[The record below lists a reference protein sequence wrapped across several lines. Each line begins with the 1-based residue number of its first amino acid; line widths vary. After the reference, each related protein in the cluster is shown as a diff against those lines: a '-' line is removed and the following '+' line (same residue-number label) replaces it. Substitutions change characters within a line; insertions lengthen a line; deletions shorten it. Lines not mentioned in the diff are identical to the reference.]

1 METQSRKNKKVIK
14 IDFKDAYIGIYKNI
28 HFEIRLSGSQIRFY
42 EVQENKEYN
51 LTKDT
56 VKWLMSN
63 SRLPR
68 TKLMKRAIKGDKSIF
83 NSN

>member
-1 METQSRKNKKVIK
+1 MTTRSNKKVIK

-28 HFEIRLSGSQIRFY
+28 HFEVRLSGSQIRFY
-42 EVQENKEYN
+42 EVNSGEKKEYN

-68 TKLMKRAIKGDKSIF
+68 TKLMKRAVKGDKTIF
-83 NSN
+83 D

>member
-1 METQSRKNKKVIK
+1 MATQSIKNKDVIR
-14 IDFKDAYIGIYKNI
+14 IDFKEVFNKLYNNL

-42 EVQENKEYN
+42 EVNGKKEYN

-56 VKWLMSN
+56 VRWLISN

-68 TKLMKRAIKGDKSIF
+68 LKILKQALKGDKSIF
-83 NSN
+83 N

>member
-1 METQSRKNKKVIK
+1 MATQQTKSKNVIR
-14 IDFKDAYIGIYKNI
+14 IEFKDAYIGIYKNI

-42 EVQENKEYN
+42 EVNGKKDYN

-56 VKWLMSN
+56 VRWLMKN

-68 TKLMKRAIKGDKSIF
+68 TNLMKRALKGDKTIF
-83 NSN
+83 KS

>member
-1 METQSRKNKKVIK
+1 MATQSTKNKDVIK
-14 IDFKDAYIGIYKNI
+14 IDFKDGYNHTYRNR

-42 EVQENKEYN
+42 EVSGKDDYN

-56 VKWLMSN
+56 VRWLMSN

-68 TKLMKRAIKGDKSIF
+68 IKILKQALKGDKSIF
-83 NSN
+83 N

>member
-1 METQSRKNKKVIK
+1 MKDQNTIRV
-14 IDFKDAYIGIYKNI
+14 DFKDGFNNIYRNL

-42 EVQENKEYN
+42 EVGKNEYN

-56 VKWLMSN
+56 VRWLMKN

-68 TKLMKRAIKGDKSIF
+68 LKILKRALKGDKSIF
-83 NSN
+83 N

>member
-1 METQSRKNKKVIK
+1 MATQFTKDKDVIR
-14 IDFKDAYIGIYKNI
+14 IDFKDVYIGTYRNR

-42 EVQENKEYN
+42 EVNGKQDYN

-56 VKWLMSN
+56 VRWLMTN

-68 TKLMKRAIKGDKSIF
+68 IRILKQALNGDKSIF
-83 NSN
+83 N

>member
-1 METQSRKNKKVIK
+1 MKNKKVIK
-14 IDFKDAYIGIYKNI
+14 INFKDAYINIYKNI
-28 HFEIRLSGSQIRFY
+28 HLEIRFSGNQIRFY
-42 EVQENKEYN
+42 EVNTKEKKEYN

-68 TKLMKRAIKGDKSIF
+68 TKLLKKAVKGDKSVF
-83 NSN
+83 K

>member
-1 METQSRKNKKVIK
+1 MATQFTKDKDVIK
-14 IDFKDAYIGIYKNI
+14 IDFKDAYIGTYRNR

-42 EVQENKEYN
+42 EVNGKQDYN

-56 VKWLMSN
+56 VQWLMTN

-68 TKLMKRAIKGDKSIF
+68 IRILKQALKGDKSIF
-83 NSN
+83 N

>member
-1 METQSRKNKKVIK
+1 MKNKKVIK
-14 IDFKDAYIGIYKNI
+14 INFKDAYINIYKNI
-28 HFEIRLSGSQIRFY
+28 HLEIRFSGNQIRFY
-42 EVQENKEYN
+42 EVNTKEKKEYN

-68 TKLMKRAIKGDKSIF
+68 TRLMKKAIKGDKSIF
-83 NSN
+83 N

>member
-1 METQSRKNKKVIK
+1 MATQFTKNKDVIR
-14 IDFKDAYIGIYKNI
+14 IEFKDIYTGIYRNR

-42 EVQENKEYN
+42 EVNGKQDYN

-56 VKWLMSN
+56 VRWLMSN

-68 TKLMKRAIKGDKSIF
+68 IGILKQALKGDKSIF
-83 NSN
+83 N

>member
-1 METQSRKNKKVIK
+1 MATDKDVIK
-14 IDFKDAYIGIYKNI
+14 IDFKDVYNNLYHNL

-42 EVQENKEYN
+42 EVNGNKDYN

-56 VKWLMSN
+56 VRWLMKN

-68 TKLMKRAIKGDKSIF
+68 LKILKRALNGDKTIF
-83 NSN
+83 

>member
-1 METQSRKNKKVIK
+1 MATKDKNVIR
-14 IDFKDAYIGIYKNI
+14 IDFKDVYNNMYNNL

-42 EVQENKEYN
+42 EINGKKDYN

-56 VKWLMSN
+56 VRWLMKN

-68 TKLMKRAIKGDKSIF
+68 LKILKRALKGDKTIF
-83 NSN
+83 

>member
-1 METQSRKNKKVIK
+1 MTTRSNKGVIK
-14 IDFKDAYIGIYKNI
+14 INFKDTYIGIYKNI

-42 EVQENKEYN
+42 EVNTEEKKEYN

-68 TKLMKRAIKGDKSIF
+68 TKLMKKAVKGDKSIF
-83 NSN
+83 N